1 MTGIKFDSGKPDY
14 SLIPPLAQDEFV
26 KVLTFGAS
34 KYGRGN
40 WRQLDDLYH
49 RYIAAAG
56 RHLNAM
62 MRGEIIDLESGL
74 LHAAHL
80 QSCAAFIAEYQ
91 LATRADKK
99 DPT

>member
-1 MTGIKFDSGKPDY
+1 MEQVGMKYDEDKPDY

-26 KVLTFGAS
+26 KVLTFGAK

-40 WRQLDDLYH
+40 WKQLDDLYN
-49 RYIAAAG
+49 RYLAAAG
-56 RHLNAM
+56 RHWNAM
-62 MRGEIIDLESGL
+62 LRGEIVDPESGL

-91 LATRADKK
+91 MATAMKS
-99 DPT
+99 T